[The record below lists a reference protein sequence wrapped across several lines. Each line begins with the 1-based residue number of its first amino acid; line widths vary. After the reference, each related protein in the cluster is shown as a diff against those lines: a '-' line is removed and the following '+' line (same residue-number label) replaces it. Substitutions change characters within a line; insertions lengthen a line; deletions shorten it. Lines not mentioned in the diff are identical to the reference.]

1 MVCPT
6 LANMAASG
14 DWHVDKLI
22 LENFRCFERL
32 EVDFDPSLTVLV
44 GVNGTGKTSV
54 LDGLAVMLSTV
65 LRQFEGSTLGFK
77 LGDAREVPYDLDS
90 GSGVARM
97 EPTYPVSAYVEGTLA
112 GEVAWWRR
120 VRQTASGRT
129 SWADRNT
136 EVGHIAAQVWRDSD
150 SDSVTAPML
159 PVIGLYGV
167 ERLLGVRRAA
177 GAISRSR
184 SGAYDSALD
193 GKSDL
198 VRLSKYIRGLTMAEF
213 AADKRGSGG
222 EAASEQLRAISLAA
236 NEVLGHTGWHDPEW
250 SPIVEEI
257 AITHDQRGTL
267 PLSSLSS
274 GIKIAVGLV
283 VDLVSRIARANPRV
297 GAEDLLQRASGI
309 VLIDEVDLHLHP
321 TWQQRVLP
329 QLRRVFPRIQFIVTT
344 HSPQVLSTVNASEI
358 RIIDGNSVYSVDFAA
373 GLRSDIVMAKV
384 LGTDPEPALP
394 INEALDRYV
403 EMVDSGQGRTGEA
416 TSLRIELD
424 QKLGGVANVP
434 KLADADATMAFDELD
449 V

>member
-1 MVCPT
+1 
-6 LANMAASG
+6 MAATG
-14 DWHVDKLI
+14 DWHIDKMI

-32 EVDFDPSLTVLV
+32 EIEFNPSLTVLV
-44 GVNGTGKTSV
+44 GVNGTGKTAV

-77 LGDAREVPYDLDS
+77 LGDAREVPHDLES
-90 GSGVARM
+90 GTGVARM
-97 EPTYPVSAYVEGTLA
+97 EPTYPVSAHVEGTLA
-112 GEVAWWRR
+112 GERAWWRR

-136 EVGHIAAQVWRDSD
+136 DVGHIAARIWRESD
-150 SDSVTAPML
+150 IPGAEAPML

-198 VRLSKYIRGLTMAEF
+198 VRLSAYIKGLTLAEF
-213 AADKRGSGG
+213 AADRRGSGG
-222 EAASEQLRAISLAA
+222 EAASQQLRAISLAA

-257 AITHDQRGTL
+257 AITHDKRGTL

-283 VDLVSRIARANPRV
+283 IDLVSRIARANPRV
-297 GAEDLLQRASGI
+297 GAEELLRRAPGI

-321 TWQQRVLP
+321 TWQQRILP
-329 QLRRVFPRIQFIVTT
+329 QLRAVFPNIQFIVTT
-344 HSPQVLSTVNASEI
+344 HSPQVLSTVDAAEI
-358 RIIDGNSVYSVDFAA
+358 RIIDGNSVRGVDFAA
-373 GLRSDIVMAKV
+373 GLRSDIVMSKV
-384 LGTDPEPALP
+384 LGTDPEPNLP
-394 INEALDRYV
+394 INESLDRYIQL
-403 EMVDSGQGRTGEA
+403 VDQGQGRSPA
-416 TSLRIELD
+416 AASLRDELD

-434 KLADADATMAFDELD
+434 KLADADASIAFDDLD
-449 V
+449 D